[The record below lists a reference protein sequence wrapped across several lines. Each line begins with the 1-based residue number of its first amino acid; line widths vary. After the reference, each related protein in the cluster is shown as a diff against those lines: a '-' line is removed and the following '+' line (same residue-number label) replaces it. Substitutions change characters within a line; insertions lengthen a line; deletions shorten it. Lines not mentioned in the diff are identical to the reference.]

1 MITSTQNATIKR
13 IRRLRQKKH
22 RLREAAFFVEG
33 LRVVL
38 TALEMEAPVETIV
51 WCDALL
57 QSVIGRKTV
66 ANTDFP
72 TVEVSETVFRAIADR
87 DTPTG
92 LAAIVTIDSAEISS
106 LPITPDSVFIA
117 LTDIADPGNLGTI
130 IRTADS
136 AGASGI
142 LLIGDTTDPY
152 HPAAIKASM
161 GALFAVPVVS
171 QVSSKEALLWANQ
184 NGLTI
189 VATSAQA
196 DQVLWAAPL
205 QPPLLLA
212 MGSERHGL
220 SAEWQQVADLFVT
233 IPMHGVSSSLNLAIA
248 TGLLLYEV
256 NRQIAVRP

>member
-22 RLREAAFFVEG
+22 RLREGAFFVEG

-38 TALEMEAPVETIV
+38 TALEMDAPVETIV

-57 QSVIGRKTV
+57 QSEIGRKTV
-66 ANTDFP
+66 ATTDFP
-72 TVEVSETVFRAIADR
+72 TVEVSETAFRAIADR

-92 LAAIVTIDSAEISS
+92 LAAVIAIDSPEISS

-136 AGASGI
+136 AGAAGI

-152 HPAAIKASM
+152 HPAAVKASM
-161 GALFAVPVVS
+161 GALFAMPVVS
-171 QVSSKEALLWANQ
+171 QVSSEETLAWAKQ
-184 NGLTI
+184 NELAI

-196 DQVLWAAPL
+196 ERVMWDASLK
-205 QPPLLLA
+205 PPLLLA

-220 SAEWQQVADLFVT
+220 SAEWQQAADLFVT
-233 IPMHGVSSSLNLAIA
+233 IPMHGISSSLNLAIA
-248 TGLLLYEV
+248 TSLLLYEI
-256 NRQIAVRP
+256 NRQVAQRP